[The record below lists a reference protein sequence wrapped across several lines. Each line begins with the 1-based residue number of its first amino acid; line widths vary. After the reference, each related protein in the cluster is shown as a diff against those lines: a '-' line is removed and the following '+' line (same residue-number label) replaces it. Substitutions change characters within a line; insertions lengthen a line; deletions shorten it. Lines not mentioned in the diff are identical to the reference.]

1 MRLLIDS
8 NRYTDFDGGVPEV
21 AERFGLVEE
30 LWISVVVLGELRA
43 GFTFGSR
50 ERENEENLGKFLSRP
65 NVRVLRLDEETTDHY
80 AHIYSI
86 LRRQGTLI
94 PTNDIWIAAQARQH
108 DLTLDTRDDH
118 FKRVPGLQLVG

>member
-8 NRYTDFDGGVPEV
+8 NRYTDFDAGVPEV
-21 AERFGLVEE
+21 TERFGRVEE
-30 LWISVVVLGELRA
+30 LWFSVVVMGELRA

-50 ERENEENLGKFLSRP
+50 QRENEENLDKFLYRP
-65 NVRVLRLDEETTDHY
+65 NVTVLKIDEETTDHY

-86 LRRQGTLI
+86 LRRQGALI
-94 PTNDIWIAAQARQH
+94 PTNDMWIAAQARQH

-118 FKRVPGLQLVG
+118 FKRVPGLKLFQ